1 MQSGLFKLA
10 MCQSTSLS
18 GTIMS
23 NFPETGYTPL
33 NLRFL
38 IESKGWT
45 QKQAAA
51 IIGTTEVSIRRWLMP
66 LDTDSHRDMPL
77 KKWTQLLASL

>member
-1 MQSGLFKLA
+1 
-10 MCQSTSLS
+10 
-18 GTIMS
+18 MS

-51 IIGTTEVSIRRWLMP
+51 IIGTTEVSIRRWLMT